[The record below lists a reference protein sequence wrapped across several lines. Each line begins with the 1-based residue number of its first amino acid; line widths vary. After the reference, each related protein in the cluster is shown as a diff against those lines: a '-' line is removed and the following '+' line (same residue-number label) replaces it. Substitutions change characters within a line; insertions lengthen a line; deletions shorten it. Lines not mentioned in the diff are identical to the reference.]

1 MTKEYFFIND
11 YNHFDRI
18 FHKRYYFKYGDRVFL
33 TENVFSNGDKYYFF
47 DFSTVGIELS
57 DNFFKCAITI
67 DDFIELR
74 NKKIEKI
81 IEGEE

>member
-18 FHKRYYFKYGDRVFL
+18 TGKTHYFNYGDRVFL
-33 TENVFSNGDKYYFF
+33 RESVFSNGDKYYFF
-47 DFSTVGIELS
+47 DFILTGIELS
-57 DNFFKCAITI
+57 DNFFKCSITI
-67 DDFIELR
+67 DEFIKLR